1 MLKPTRTALIC
12 LTVAAMLAT
21 GVHAQ
26 TFTTAAEVKPILNAT
41 KPNWVAVREF
51 DGQDLLY
58 FTNLLAW
65 RCGVTSVSYALNGG
79 PEQDLPMEPCH
90 EDTAQPNALLMD
102 SILPYLTLPLSSVE
116 SLAVT
121 VTFDDDTTERGDY
134 LRPAILMP

>member
-1 MLKPTRTALIC
+1 MLEPFRTALIG
-12 LTVAAMLAT
+12 LTAALLAT
-21 GVHAQ
+21 TTSAQ
-26 TFTTAAEVKPILNAT
+26 TFTTAAEVKPILTAT

-65 RCGVTSVSYALNGG
+65 RCGVASVSYSLNGG
-79 PEQDLPMEPCH
+79 PAQDLPMEPCH

-116 SLAVT
+116 SLSVT